1 MKRRTSSVYKW
12 KIRTAKNY
20 KELEKLVESI
30 QDDGWTVEKIDM
42 NAIAVIAYRPKKER
56 LDDTDDWGDKDYGQ
70 QRIN

>member
-1 MKRRTSSVYKW
+1 MYKW

-42 NAIAVIAYRPKKER
+42 NAIAVIAYKPKKEK
-56 LDDTDDWGDKDYGQ
+56 LNETGDWGDNDYGQ
-70 QRIN
+70 QSIN